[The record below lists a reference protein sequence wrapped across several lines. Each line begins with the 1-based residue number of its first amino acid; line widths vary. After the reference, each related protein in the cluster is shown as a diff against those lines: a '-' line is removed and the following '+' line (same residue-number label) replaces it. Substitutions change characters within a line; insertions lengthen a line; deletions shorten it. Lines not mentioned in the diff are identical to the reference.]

1 MNPKKYKEF
10 KEGIAEELQI
20 HPDVVDDF
28 IAFYYNE
35 VRKSLSS
42 LSATHIWVQGL
53 GTFSMKKAKL
63 EKSIKKKKSLL
74 GNFNKMAYNGIEK
87 SMAIKEQLE
96 LQEKALEMLNES
108 IQKKKEFKEKK
119 NGSK

>member
-10 KEGIAEELQI
+10 KEGIADELKI

-28 IAFYYNE
+28 ISFYYNQI
-35 VRKSLSS
+35 RLNLSN

-74 GNFNKMAYNGIEK
+74 GNLNKMAYNGFEK
-87 SMAIKEQLE
+87 SVAIKEQLE
-96 LQEKALEMLNES
+96 QQQKALDMLNES
-108 IQKKKEFKEKK
+108 ITKKKEFKEKK

>member
-10 KEGIAEELQI
+10 KEGIAEELKI

-28 IAFYYNE
+28 ISFYYAQ
-35 VRKSLSS
+35 VRMHLSS
-42 LSATHIWVQGL
+42 LSATHVWVQGL

-74 GNFNKMAYNGIEK
+74 GNLNKMAYNGIER

-96 LQEKALEMLNES
+96 LQEKALDMLNEA
-108 IQKKKEFKEKK
+108 IEKKKQFKENK
-119 NGSK
+119 NGSN

>member
-10 KEGIAEELQI
+10 KKGIAEELKI

-28 IAFYYNE
+28 VSFYFNKIRTE
-35 VRKSLSS
+35 LSN

-74 GNFNKMAYNGIEK
+74 GNFNNMAYNGIEK
-87 SMAIKEQLE
+87 SIAIKKQLE
-96 LQEKALEMLNES
+96 LQEKALEMVNDGLN
-108 IQKKKEFKEKK
+108 KKKDFKEKR
-119 NGSK
+119 NESK